1 MNSYNYEND
10 FQRLDYKNSHQPFN
24 NAEIKKITKGDNNP
38 IHKIFDYLNI
48 STIILIVIVS
58 FLSFDSQRKWTN
70 YYSAMQIIKN
80 INSNLV
86 DYTSQAEEYYLE
98 EIESL
103 DQFRITTTKDLIYL
117 SRPSLNKETNF
128 LNNLFK
134 QLSEGLKEGFYKR
147 GY

>member
-10 FQRLDYKNSHQPFN
+10 FQRLNDKKPHQPFN
-24 NAEIKKITKGDNNP
+24 AEIKQITKGDNNP

-48 STIILIVIVS
+48 STVILIVIVS

-70 YYSAMQIIKN
+70 FYSAMQIIKN
-80 INSNLV
+80 INGNLV

-98 EIESL
+98 EVESL

>member
-1 MNSYNYEND
+1 MNSYSYEND
-10 FQRLDYKNSHQPFN
+10 LQRLNDKRPQQTFK
-24 NAEIKKITKGDNNP
+24 AEVKQIAKGNNNP
-38 IHKIFDYLNI
+38 IHKILDYLNI
-48 STIILIVIVS
+48 SIIILIVIVS

-86 DYTSQAEEYYLE
+86 NFSSQAEKYYLE

-117 SRPSLNKETNF
+117 SRPSLKKETN
-128 LNNLFK
+128 LLSNLFK

>member
-10 FQRLDYKNSHQPFN
+10 FQRLNDKKPQETFK
-24 NAEIKKITKGDNNP
+24 AEIKQITKGNYNP
-38 IHKIFDYLNI
+38 IHKILDYSNI
-48 STIILIVIVS
+48 SIIILIAIVS
-58 FLSFDSQRKWTN
+58 FLSFNSQRKWTN

-134 QLSEGLKEGFYKR
+134 QLSEGFKEGLYKR